1 MSRQSDINLDGSE
14 ISVIKAIGLSGT
26 EVDGATLRERLPD
39 LVLAELTDTIRG
51 LSDLGYV
58 EADKSSYHNEDE
70 FNKTNF
76 RVNSG
81 YTRDLKEAL
90 DPRPE
95 PKKSRRVRRE

>member
-1 MSRQSDINLDGSE
+1 MGKTNAIHLDGSE
-14 ISVIKAIGLSGT
+14 VSVIKAIGLSGA

-39 LVLAELTDTIRG
+39 LMLAELTDTIRG

-58 EADKSSYHNEDE
+58 DADKGSFHNEDE
-70 FNKTNF
+70 FDKTNF

-81 YTRDLKEAL
+81 YSRDLKDAL